1 MPPVANGT
9 DSSSPSRSNALGSQ
23 ARHSVNGRRIKPPF
37 PDETERVLFAMG
49 CFWGA
54 ELFFQRLPGVHTTK
68 VGYMGGSLPKPTYQQ
83 VCTGATGHAE
93 VVDLQFHPAVVSY
106 KALLNSFWAWHDPT
120 TLNRQ
125 GNDRGTQYR
134 SVIFYYGPQ
143 QRAQARAA
151 IAAETKAE

>member
-1 MPPVANGT
+1 
-9 DSSSPSRSNALGSQ
+9 
-23 ARHSVNGRRIKPPF
+23 
-37 PDETERVLFAMG
+37 
-49 CFWGA
+49 
-54 ELFFQRLPGVHTTK
+54 
-68 VGYMGGSLPKPTYQQ
+68 MGGSVPNPTYQQ
-83 VCTGATGHAE
+83 VCTGTTGHAE

-106 KALLNSFWAWHDPT
+106 KALLNSFWKWHDPT

-151 IAAETKAE
+151 IAAETKRRGVPVTTQLVDGHAHRLYEAEDEHQRYLEKGGQNASKGATAPISCYGN